1 MAGSVPARDGG
12 AIGIRRQA
20 KPRRT
25 LTGHSDQPDMRLLDK
40 EIDDWQAVHS
50 GGSARGYQR
59 DLRDVGGQQT
69 RGRFNMQPSGLNTYT
84 SQSCPENARSCRD
97 DERPDHCGV
106 CWVCNVKLRTRSPNW
121 ASAVPTVGADPGSG
135 SDERPQRP
143 KAGLMATSIESN
155 R

>member
-50 GGSARGYQR
+50 GGSLRGALLGLDADGDCR
-59 DLRDVGGQQT
+59 ILRE
-69 RGRFNMQPSGLNTYT
+69 P
-84 SQSCPENARSCRD
+84 
-97 DERPDHCGV
+97 
-106 CWVCNVKLRTRSPNW
+106 
-121 ASAVPTVGADPGSG
+121 
-135 SDERPQRP
+135 
-143 KAGLMATSIESN
+143 
-155 R
+155 